1 MVPFNIYNIY
11 LSLMAKKQEEISKAN
26 TEAANKAISDQLDL
40 VSQIQDKMA
49 FILKT
54 SKEKYTQDR
63 LALDLTKQAT
73 NLTKSLASEYTSLK
87 DVEKDIAR
95 NKKLQNEVS
104 RTMINLEKEIGAEG
118 KKKIEFIK
126 NQEKGLEKSKK
137 ILEELRKSET
147 LGIKGAKEQAD
158 ALGKQILRRQK
169 SLNTQKENL
178 PIEEK
183 EYSLLKETSKIL
195 EGNVEHLQDQ
205 GKQQENLVKSQSVF
219 TSALTGASNVLNKL
233 GMGDLSKKM
242 GLDAGAKKAKEMTY
256 ILTEGGKKSL
266 GVFGKMKVAAA
277 SFGATLKSALG
288 PLALISMLIGAI
300 VNAYNKGKEA
310 ATRLSDENVEL
321 SRTMGVAQGTA
332 NGIAGEVR
340 GIGASMGIT
349 GGQATAAAG
358 AIYSAL
364 DGAEKISSRTL
375 ATFVKLNVFA
385 GMSADSIADI
395 QKFSK
400 LSGKDAGVVAEE
412 MAKTAQHSIK
422 ANKVNIS
429 LRTVMMEVG
438 KTSSIL
444 KINMGGST
452 SAITNA
458 VIQSKKLGLELK
470 QVEDIANSLLNIE
483 DSIAAEMEAELLTGK
498 DLNLEKAREAAL
510 NNDNVTLM
518 EEIANQFGSI
528 EEFGKMNRVQQEAF
542 AKSIGM
548 SRDGLADMLVKGKEN
563 VATNTALVGSQGSG
577 TAAMESQA
585 KLSEKLLA
593 QEEARANQFAGI
605 FALLQPIVELFKD
618 MGPLVLKLITPIV
631 QVLAPILQN
640 IMEDM
645 LPVIAK
651 LFDSIAPILQKLA
664 ELLAPIIE
672 VVGKVLV
679 TAVGFLAKLFD
690 RIVPFIVNILD
701 ALMPIVD
708 IIVKIVED
716 LMPVFL
722 SLFDSVIPII
732 EEILAALVPIIT
744 EVLAIMA
751 PILKESM
758 VMFTDLLKQ
767 LLPPIKK
774 LLVSLAPII
783 GDILKALLPILKL
796 FMDIQ
801 AQILPLII
809 DLFKMLIPV
818 IVDILDAVMPIII
831 ALLGLIEPILK
842 PILGIFVELAKML
855 LPLLVDN
862 IKLLLPI
869 LKPILAI
876 IGGIATLI
884 TGIIEGDFSKIA
896 DGLKGIAEGLINLV
910 IKSFEF
916 ILNLPIRAINA
927 MLDYV
932 PRFGPNTI
940 PPVSFGT
947 VKLAEGGI
955 VSSPTNALI
964 GEAGP
969 EAVVPLNNDKSMNVY
984 STTLEAKLDK
994 LIDLVSKGGDVFLD
1008 GNKVGVTLAL
1018 SNYRQQ

>member
-26 TEAANKAISDQLDL
+26 TEAANKAIADQLNL

-73 NLTKSLASEYTSLK
+73 NLTKSLSSEYTSLK
-87 DVEKDIAR
+87 DVEKDIAK

-104 RTMINLEKEIGAEG
+104 RTMLNLEKEIGTEG

-158 ALGKQILRRQK
+158 ALGRQILTRQK

-205 GKQQENLVKSQSVF
+205 GKQQENLVKSQSIF

-266 GVFGKMKVAAA
+266 GVFGKMKVASA

-310 ATRLSDENVEL
+310 AKRLSDENVEL

-518 EEIANQFGSI
+518 EEISKNFGSI

-563 VATNTALVGSQGSG
+563 VAANTALVGSQGSG

-631 QVLAPILQN
+631 QVLAPILEN
-640 IMEDM
+640 IMRDL
-645 LPVIAK
+645 LPVIAQ
-651 LFDSIAPILQKLA
+651 LFDSIAPILRKIA

-679 TAVGFLAKLFD
+679 TAVGFLAKLFE
-690 RIVPFIVNILD
+690 RIVPFIVNILNS
-701 ALMPIVD
+701 LMPVVD

-722 SLFDSVIPII
+722 SLFDSLIPII
-732 EEILAALVPIIT
+732 EEILAALTPIIS
-744 EVLAIMA
+744 EVLEAIA
-751 PILKESM
+751 PILKESLA
-758 VMFTDLLKQ
+758 MFSDLLKK

-774 LLVSLAPII
+774 LLISLAPII
-783 GDILKALLPILKL
+783 GDILKALLPIIKL
-796 FMDIQ
+796 FMDIA
-801 AQILPLII
+801 AQIMPLII
-809 DLFKMLIPV
+809 DVFKMLIPV
-818 IVDILDAVMPIII
+818 IVDILNAVMPIIT
-831 ALLGLIEPILK
+831 ALLGLIAPILK

-855 LPLLVDN
+855 LPLLVEN

-884 TGIIEGDFSKIA
+884 TGIIEGDFSKVA

-910 IKSFEF
+910 IKAFEF

-932 PRFGPNTI
+932 PTFGPNTI
-940 PPVSFGT
+940 PAVKFGT

-994 LIDLVSKGGDVFLD
+994 LIDLVSQGGDVFLD
-1008 GNKVGVTLAL
+1008 GNKVGVTLSLA
-1018 SNYRQQ
+1018 NYRQQ

>member
-11 LSLMAKKQEEISKAN
+11 LSLMAKKQEEISKEN
-26 TEAANKAISDQLDL
+26 TEAANNAIADQLNL

-104 RTMINLEKEIGAEG
+104 RTMLNLEKEIGAEG

-158 ALGKQILRRQK
+158 ALGRQILTRQK

-518 EEIANQFGSI
+518 EEISKNFGSM

-640 IMEDM
+640 IMEDL
-645 LPVIAK
+645 LPVIAQ
-651 LFDSIAPILQKLA
+651 LFDSIAPILRKIA
-664 ELLAPIIE
+664 ELLAPIME

-679 TAVGFLAKLFD
+679 TAVGFLAKLFE
-690 RIVPFIVNILD
+690 RIVPFIVNILN
-701 ALMPIVD
+701 AFMPIVD

-767 LLPPIKK
+767 LLPPIKQ

-801 AQILPLII
+801 AQIMPLII
-809 DLFKMLIPV
+809 DLFKMLVPV
-818 IVDILDAVMPIII
+818 IVEILDAVMPIIT

-869 LKPILAI
+869 LKPILTI

-884 TGIIEGDFSKIA
+884 TGIIEGDFSKVA

-910 IKSFEF
+910 IKAFEF

-932 PRFGPNTI
+932 PNFGPNTI
-940 PPVSFGT
+940 PAVSFGT

-955 VSSPTNALI
+955 VDSPTNALI
-964 GEAGP
+964 GDAGP

>member
-1 MVPFNIYNIY
+1 
-11 LSLMAKKQEEISKAN
+11 MAKKQEEISKEN
-26 TEAANKAISDQLDL
+26 TEAANKAIADQLNL

-73 NLTKSLASEYTSLK
+73 NLTKSLSSEYTSLK

-104 RTMINLEKEIGAEG
+104 RTMLNLEKEIGAEG

-137 ILEELRKSET
+137 ILEELRKNET

-158 ALGKQILRRQK
+158 ALGKQILTRQK

-183 EYSLLKETSKIL
+183 EYALLKETSKIL

-332 NGIAGEVR
+332 NGIAGAVR

-349 GGQATAAAG
+349 GGQATASAG

-364 DGAEKISSRTL
+364 DGAEKISTRTL

-518 EEIANQFGSI
+518 EEISKNFGSI

-563 VATNTALVGSQGSG
+563 VAANTALVGSQGSG

-585 KLSEKLLA
+585 KLSETLLA

-640 IMEDM
+640 IMEDL
-645 LPVIAK
+645 LPVIAQ

-679 TAVGFLAKLFD
+679 TAVGFLAQLFE

-701 ALMPIVD
+701 AFMPIVD

-722 SLFDSVIPII
+722 SLFDSVIPIV
-732 EEILAALVPIIT
+732 EEILAALLPIIS

-758 VMFTDLLKQ
+758 VLFTDLLKQ
-767 LLPPIKK
+767 LLPPIKE
-774 LLVSLAPII
+774 LLVSLAPVI
-783 GDILKALLPILKL
+783 GDILKALMPILKL
-796 FMDIQ
+796 FMEVQ
-801 AQILPLII
+801 AAILPLII
-809 DLFKMLIPV
+809 DLFKMLVPV
-818 IVDILDAVMPIII
+818 IVEILDAVMPIIT
-831 ALLGLIEPILK
+831 ALLGLIAPILK

-869 LKPILAI
+869 LKPILTI

-884 TGIIEGDFSKIA
+884 TGIIEGDFSKVA

-910 IKSFEF
+910 IKAFEF

-927 MLDYV
+927 LLDYV
-932 PRFGPNTI
+932 PNFGPNTI
-940 PPVSFGT
+940 PAVKFGT

-955 VSSPTNALI
+955 VDSPTNALI

>member
-26 TEAANKAISDQLDL
+26 TEAANKAIADQLNL

-73 NLTKSLASEYTSLK
+73 NLTKSLSSEYTSLK
-87 DVEKDIAR
+87 DVEKDIAK

-104 RTMINLEKEIGAEG
+104 RTMLNLEKEIGTEG

-158 ALGKQILRRQK
+158 ALGRQILTRQK

-205 GKQQENLVKSQSVF
+205 GKQQENLVKSQSIF

-266 GVFGKMKVAAA
+266 GVFGKMKVASA

-310 ATRLSDENVEL
+310 AKRLSDENVEL

-518 EEIANQFGSI
+518 EEISKNFGSI

-563 VATNTALVGSQGSG
+563 VAANTALVGSQGSG

-631 QVLAPILQN
+631 QVLAPILEN
-640 IMEDM
+640 IMRDL
-645 LPVIAK
+645 LPVIAQ
-651 LFDSIAPILQKLA
+651 LFDSIAPILRKIA

-679 TAVGFLAKLFD
+679 TAVGFLAKLFE
-690 RIVPFIVNILD
+690 RIVPFIVNILN
-701 ALMPIVD
+701 ALMPVVD

-716 LMPVFL
+716 LMPIFL
-722 SLFDSVIPII
+722 SLFDSLIPII
-732 EEILAALVPIIT
+732 EEILAALIPIIT
-744 EVLAIMA
+744 DVLAIIA
-751 PILKESM
+751 PIMKENM
-758 VMFTDLLKQ
+758 KMFTDLLKQ
-767 LLPPIKK
+767 LLPPIKE

-783 GDILKALLPILKL
+783 GNLLKALTPILKL

-809 DLFKMLIPV
+809 DLFKMLVPV
-818 IVDILDAVMPIII
+818 IVEILDAVMPIIT
-831 ALLGLIEPILK
+831 ALLGLIAPILK

-855 LPLLVDN
+855 LPLLVEN

-884 TGIIEGDFSKIA
+884 TGIIEGDFSKVA

-910 IKSFEF
+910 IKAFEF

-932 PRFGPNTI
+932 PTFGPNTI
-940 PPVSFGT
+940 PAVKFGT

-994 LIDLVSKGGDVFLD
+994 LIDLVSQGGDVFLD
-1008 GNKVGVTLAL
+1008 GNKVGVTLSLA
-1018 SNYRQQ
+1018 NYRQQ

>member
-1 MVPFNIYNIY
+1 M
-11 LSLMAKKQEEISKAN
+11 L
-26 TEAANKAISDQLDL
+26 
-40 VSQIQDKMA
+40 
-49 FILKT
+49 
-54 SKEKYTQDR
+54 
-63 LALDLTKQAT
+63 
-73 NLTKSLASEYTSLK
+73 
-87 DVEKDIAR
+87 
-95 NKKLQNEVS
+95 
-104 RTMINLEKEIGAEG
+104 NLEKEIGTEG

-158 ALGKQILRRQK
+158 ALGRQILTRQK

-205 GKQQENLVKSQSVF
+205 GKQQENLVKSQSIF

-266 GVFGKMKVAAA
+266 GVFGKMKVASA

-310 ATRLSDENVEL
+310 AKRLSDENVEL

-518 EEIANQFGSI
+518 EEISKNFGSI

-563 VATNTALVGSQGSG
+563 VAANTALVGSQGSG

-631 QVLAPILQN
+631 QVLAPILEN
-640 IMEDM
+640 IMRDL
-645 LPVIAK
+645 LPVIAQ
-651 LFDSIAPILQKLA
+651 LFDSIAPILRKIA

-679 TAVGFLAKLFD
+679 TAVGFLAKLFE
-690 RIVPFIVNILD
+690 RIVPFIVNILNS
-701 ALMPIVD
+701 LMPVVD

-722 SLFDSVIPII
+722 SLFDSLIPII
-732 EEILAALVPIIT
+732 EEILAALTPIIS
-744 EVLAIMA
+744 EVLEAIA
-751 PILKESM
+751 PILKESLA
-758 VMFTDLLKQ
+758 MFSDLLKK

-774 LLVSLAPII
+774 LLISLAPII
-783 GDILKALLPILKL
+783 GDILKALLPIIKL
-796 FMDIQ
+796 FMDIA
-801 AQILPLII
+801 AQIMPLII
-809 DLFKMLIPV
+809 DVFKMLIPV
-818 IVDILDAVMPIII
+818 IVDILNAVMPIIT
-831 ALLGLIEPILK
+831 ALLGLIAPILK

-855 LPLLVDN
+855 LPLLVEN

-884 TGIIEGDFSKIA
+884 TGIIEGDFSKVA

-910 IKSFEF
+910 IKAFEF

-932 PRFGPNTI
+932 PNFGPNTI
-940 PPVSFGT
+940 PAVKFGT

-994 LIDLVSKGGDVFLD
+994 LIDLVSQGGDVFLD
-1008 GNKVGVTLAL
+1008 GNKVGVTLSLA
-1018 SNYRQQ
+1018 NYRQQ